1 MVYSQFCRD
10 CSGCCA
16 VQQQEAPAIA
26 VTLSNITSN
35 SVVIDP
41 KCINGKLQYVTI
53 DTVSDDCSD
62 SDVDVLT
69 QVHMGEDGS
78 EKERLDLCY
87 LLERH
92 RDVFSYGDTE
102 IGGCTVMKHRIELT
116 NTIPFNERHSRNP
129 PAMAEEVTSHLE
141 DLFAS

>member
-1 MVYSQFCRD
+1 M
-10 CSGCCA
+10 
-16 VQQQEAPAIA
+16 
-26 VTLSNITSN
+26 LNITSN

-41 KCINGKLQYVTI
+41 KCINGKLQYVNI

-78 EKERLDLCY
+78 EKERLGLCY